1 MASDKGMHEMT
12 AESVLEL
19 VEAITKLG
27 AQPCIGGGWGVDALL
42 ARQPREHADLDLWL
56 VLPILSY

>member
-19 VEAITKLG
+19 VEATTKLG

-42 ARQPREHADLDLWL
+42 ARQTREHADLDL
-56 VLPILSY
+56 